1 MDRASAI
8 RIIHSGRCPYPGDGR
23 TNQPWPNRFLHR
35 STLLANESWTDRKGA
50 NDRDRGDL
58 LFTIRLC
65 SHSVLLLW
73 EQKRSPWLTCVVPWI
88 FLGLGLLAKGPS
100 HVLFFYL
107 IVGAVLWRNRRLRD
121 LTHPAHFIGVVVMLG
136 IFVTWLIPYFQ
147 TLPSRSP

>member
-1 MDRASAI
+1 MDHASAI

-35 STLLANESWTDRKGA
+35 STLLANESWTDRKVA
-50 NDRDRGDL
+50 L
-58 LFTIRLC
+58 ILW
-65 SHSVLLLW
+65 LLLW
-73 EQKRSPWLTCVVPWI
+73 EQKRSPWLTFVVPWI
-88 FLGLGLLAKGPS
+88 FLGSGLLAKGPS

-136 IFVTWLIPYFQ
+136 IL
-147 TLPSRSP
+147 